1 MHRFP
6 GWAIL
11 IMGAAG
17 WLVSCSGGN
26 SKADGSP
33 GTGGKAGAA
42 AGASAGSTSLGG
54 QSSAGTTGAG
64 LSSGG
69 GGASSAG
76 GGSTSSSGGATSASA
91 GSGGAS
97 SSSVGSGGGA
107 ATSGGSTSASGG
119 GGGASAS
126 AGIGGSSSSPGGTTS
141 AGGSRTGGAGA
152 TVGGSVGTA
161 GGGATGTGPGTAGSG
176 GSIGG
181 SGGVGTGGAS
191 STGGGLSLSVVGGTL
206 KIEVCADNV
215 IRVAYAKST
224 TFFTRASLT
233 TAAKQCVPTS
243 FTTTTAGNLTKLATD
258 KLTVQVDTTTG
269 QVTFLDPTGQTILA
283 ENTAGGRTLTAATVN
298 GEATTSVR
306 QEWAPNANESLYGLG
321 QHQHGLID
329 IKGTDLDLHQYN
341 TEVFIPYLVSSNGY
355 GILWDNTSFTRFGD
369 LTDSV
374 PLPGTTG
381 LYATTGVAGD
391 VSPATGNT
399 KDWSGTVTPTVTG
412 DYTFRTYSSGTTQLT
427 VNNQMVINHWRQNW
441 LPNEDIAHVTLTAG
455 QAVPVRLQ
463 WNGDG
468 MNIIRLL
475 WKAPI
480 ANRTT
485 SFWSQVADGTDYYF
499 VYGPELDDVVAG
511 YRLLTGK
518 ASMMPLWAYGFWQ
531 CREHYQSAQEITD
544 VLQGYRSRNAPID
557 NIVQD
562 WQYWVANQWG
572 SHQFD
577 LTRYPDPAGMIN
589 TIHTTY
595 NAHFMI
601 SVWPKFYPTTA
612 NYTAL
617 NAKGYVYTPNI
628 TEGKKD
634 FLGNN
639 FTFYDAFNSGAR
651 TMYWSQMNTA
661 LFTIGVDAWWM
672 DATEPEIVEGPFT
685 SINSQVTTNQTHMN
699 PTALGSGSRMLNAYA
714 LVNSQA
720 VYEGQRAA
728 APNQRVF
735 MLTRNGFAGMQRY
748 AASTWSGDISSTWT
762 AMKKQIP
769 AGLGFAVSGMPY
781 WTLDSGGFAVPTRFS
796 VANPTAADTAEWQ
809 ELNAR
814 WFEFATFLPL
824 MRVHGQTPYREIWQ
838 FGGDTS
844 TAYAAMLKFDKL
856 RYRMLPY
863 IYSLAGA
870 VTQRSGT
877 IMRPL
882 VMDFRS
888 DTTAREIGD
897 QYMFGPA
904 FLVAPVTTYQATT
917 RSVYLPSTPGD
928 WYLFWTGAAAAGG
941 ATVPAAPAPF
951 DAMPVYVRAGSIVPL
966 GPDLQYTSEK
976 AADPITLYVYGGAD
990 GAFTLY
996 EDQGTTYDYENS
1008 AFSQIALKWTDATK
1022 TLTIG
1027 ARTGSFTGMLA
1038 SRTFQVVRVAAGKAV
1053 GYPSTATPDKTVT
1066 YTGAAVDV
1074 TLN

>member
-1 MHRFP
+1 M
-6 GWAIL
+6 
-11 IMGAAG
+11 
-17 WLVSCSGGN
+17 
-26 SKADGSP
+26 
-33 GTGGKAGAA
+33 
-42 AGASAGSTSLGG
+42 
-54 QSSAGTTGAG
+54 
-64 LSSGG
+64 
-69 GGASSAG
+69 
-76 GGSTSSSGGATSASA
+76 
-91 GSGGAS
+91 
-97 SSSVGSGGGA
+97 
-107 ATSGGSTSASGG
+107 
-119 GGGASAS
+119 
-126 AGIGGSSSSPGGTTS
+126 
-141 AGGSRTGGAGA
+141 
-152 TVGGSVGTA
+152 
-161 GGGATGTGPGTAGSG
+161 
-176 GSIGG
+176 
-181 SGGVGTGGAS
+181 
-191 STGGGLSLSVVGGTL
+191 

-215 IRVAYAKST
+215 IRVAFAKNA

-243 FTTTTAGNLTKLATD
+243 ATTTTAGNLTKIATA

-269 QVTFLDPTGQTILA
+269 QVTFLDPAGQTVLA
-283 ENTAGGRTLTAATVN
+283 ENTAGGRTLTAATIQ

-306 QEWAPNANESLYGLG
+306 QEWVSNTDESLYGLG
-321 QHQHGLID
+321 QHQHGLIN

-341 TEVFIPYLVSSNGY
+341 TEVFIPYLVSSRGY
-355 GILWDNTSFTRFGD
+355 GILWDNTSFSRFGD

-381 LYATTGVAGD
+381 LYATTGDPGN

-412 DYTFRTYSSGTTQLT
+412 DYTFRTYSSGTVQLT

-441 LPNEDIAHVTLTAG
+441 LPNEDIAHVNLTAG

-475 WKAPI
+475 WKPPV

-485 SFWSQVADGTDYYF
+485 SLWSQVADGVDYYF

-511 YRLLTGK
+511 YRQLTGK
-518 ASMMPLWAYGFWQ
+518 ATMMPLWAYGYWQ
-531 CREHYQSAQEITD
+531 CRERYKTAQEITD
-544 VLQGYRSRNAPID
+544 VLKGYRDRSAPID

-562 WQYWVANQWG
+562 WQYWLPDQWG

-577 LTRYPDPAGMIN
+577 PARFPDPAGLMK
-589 TIHTTY
+589 TIHDTY
-595 NAHFMI
+595 HARLMI
-601 SVWPKFYPTTA
+601 SVWPKFYTSTA

-617 NAKGYVYTPNI
+617 NAKGFVYKLNV

-634 FLGNN
+634 FVGYN
-639 FTFYDAFNSGAR
+639 FTFYDAFSADAR
-651 TMYWSQMNTA
+651 AMYWSQMNTA
-661 LFTIGVDAWWM
+661 LFSKGVDAWWM

-685 SINSQVTTNQTHMN
+685 SINAQVTTNQTHMN

-735 MLTRNGFAGMQRY
+735 ILTRNGFAGQQRY
-748 AASTWSGDISSTWT
+748 SAATWSGDISSTWT
-762 AMKKQIP
+762 AMRKQIP
-769 AGLGFAVSGMPY
+769 AGLGFSVSGMPY
-781 WTLDSGGFAVPTRFS
+781 WTLDSGGFAVPTRF
-796 VANPTAADTAEWQ
+796 AATTPTAADTAEWQ

-814 WFEFATFLPL
+814 WFEYATFLPL
-824 MRVHGQTPYREIWQ
+824 MRVHGQTPFREIWQ

-844 TAYAAMLKFDKL
+844 AAYAAMLKFDKL
-856 RYRMLPY
+856 RYRLLPY
-863 IYSLAGA
+863 VYSLAGA
-870 VTQRSGT
+870 VTQHAST

-882 VMDFRS
+882 VMDFRT

-897 QYMFGPA
+897 EYMFGPA

-917 RSVYLPSTPGD
+917 RSVYLPTTPGG
-928 WYLFWTGAAAAGG
+928 WYLFWTGAAATGG
-941 ATVPAAPAPF
+941 ASVSAPAPF

-966 GPDLQYTSEK
+966 GPDLQYTGEK
-976 AADPITLYVYGGAD
+976 PADPITLYVYAGAD

-996 EDQGTTYDYENS
+996 EDQGTTNDYETS
-1008 AFSQIALKWTDATK
+1008 AFTEIPLKWTDATK
-1022 TLTIG
+1022 ALTIG
-1027 ARTGSFTGMLA
+1027 ARAGSFTGMLA
-1038 SRTFQVVRVAAGKAV
+1038 SRTFQVVRIAASKAV

-1066 YTGAAVDV
+1066 YTGAAVDI

>member
-54 QSSAGTTGAG
+54 QSSAGTTGAS

-69 GGASSAG
+69 GGASSAS

-97 SSSVGSGGGA
+97 SSSVGSGGSA

-126 AGIGGSSSSPGGTTS
+126 AGSGGSSSSPGGTTS

-161 GGGATGTGPGTAGSG
+161 GGGATGTGTGTAGSG

-191 STGGGLSLSVVGGTL
+191 STGGGLSLSVGGGTL

-215 IRVAYAKST
+215 IRVAFAKSA

-283 ENTAGGRTLTAATVN
+283 ENTAGGRTLTAATVQ

-306 QEWAPNANESLYGLG
+306 QEWAPNADESLYGLG

-341 TEVFIPYLVSSNGY
+341 TEVFIPYLVSSRGY

-412 DYTFRTYSSGTTQLT
+412 DYTFRTYSSGTVQLT
-427 VNNQMVINHWRQNW
+427 VNSQMVINHWRQNW

-544 VLQGYRSRNAPID
+544 VLQGYRSRSAPID

>member
-1 MHRFP
+1 V
-6 GWAIL
+6 GGSG
-11 IMGAAG
+11 GAAG
-17 WLVSCSGGN
+17 GGVSG
-26 SKADGSP
+26 
-33 GTGGKAGAA
+33 
-42 AGASAGSTSLGG
+42 
-54 QSSAGTTGAG
+54 AGTTGAAG
-64 LSSGG
+64 
-69 GGASSAG
+69 SAG
-76 GGSTSSSGGATSASA
+76 GIS
-91 GSGGAS
+91 
-97 SSSVGSGGGA
+97 
-107 ATSGGSTSASGG
+107 
-119 GGGASAS
+119 
-126 AGIGGSSSSPGGTTS
+126 
-141 AGGSRTGGAGA
+141 
-152 TVGGSVGTA
+152 
-161 GGGATGTGPGTAGSG
+161 
-176 GSIGG
+176 G
-181 SGGVGTGGAS
+181 SGGVATGGT
-191 STGGGLSLSVVGGTL
+191 STGGGLSLSAGCGTL

-215 IRVAYAKST
+215 IRVACAKSA

-243 FTTTTAGNLTKLATD
+243 FTTTTAGNLTKLATA

-269 QVTFLDPTGQTILA
+269 QVTFLDPTGQTILV
-283 ENTAGGRTLTAATVN
+283 ENTAGGRTLTAATVQ

-306 QEWAPNANESLYGLG
+306 QEWASNADESLYGLG

-341 TEVFIPYLVSSNGY
+341 TEVFIPYLVSSRGY

-381 LYATTGVAGD
+381 LYATSGDAGN

-412 DYTFRTYSSGTTQLT
+412 DYTFRTYSSGTVQLT
-427 VNNQMVINHWRQNW
+427 VNSQMVINHWRQNW
-441 LPNEDIAHVTLTAG
+441 LPNEDIAHVNLTAG

-475 WKAPI
+475 WKPPVS
-480 ANRTT
+480 NRTT

-499 VYGPELDDVVAG
+499 VYGPELDDVVGG

-531 CREHYQSAQEITD
+531 CREHYQTAQEITD
-544 VLQGYRSRNAPID
+544 VLQGYRSRSAPID

-577 LTRYPDPAGMIN
+577 TSRYPDPAGMIKS
-589 TIHTTY
+589 IHDTY
-595 NAHFMI
+595 HARFMI

-639 FTFYDAFNSGAR
+639 FTFYDAFSAGAR

-769 AGLGFAVSGMPY
+769 AGLGFSVSGMPY
-781 WTLDSGGFAVPTRFS
+781 WTLDSGGFAVPTRFAA
-796 VANPTAADTAEWQ
+796 ANPTAADTAEWQ

-814 WFEFATFLPL
+814 WFEYATFLPL

-838 FGGDTS
+838 FGGNTS
-844 TAYAAMLKFDKL
+844 AAYAAMLKFDKL

-870 VTQRSGT
+870 VTQRAGT

-888 DTTAREIGD
+888 DTTARTIVD

-904 FLVAPVTTYQATT
+904 FLVAPVTTYQAAN
-917 RSVYLPSTPGD
+917 RSVYLPSTPGG

-941 ATVPAAPAPF
+941 ASVSAPAPF

-966 GPDLQYTSEK
+966 GPDLQYTNEK
-976 AADPITLYVYGGAD
+976 PADPITLYVYAGAD

-996 EDQGTTYDYENS
+996 EDQGTTYDYETS

-1022 TLTIG
+1022 TLSIG
-1027 ARTGSFTGMLA
+1027 ARAGSFTGMLA
-1038 SRTFQVVRVAAGKAV
+1038 SRTFQVVRIASGKAV
-1053 GYPSTATPDKTVT
+1053 GYPSTAAPDKTVT